1 MLLSSAKLWRKETQ
15 VKKERQTETKKQIFD
30 QDRQIES
37 WEKDKY
43 QIQMDRNYVGK
54 KQQRE
59 RKTILHL
66 KE

>member
-37 WEKDKY
+37 
-43 QIQMDRNYVGK
+43 
-54 KQQRE
+54 
-59 RKTILHL
+59 
-66 KE
+66 